1 MMLSPTLIL
10 GRIQYSKTCVWE
22 VILEALS
29 GGSKCRR
36 EENEAREGSRL
47 WLGLDPTRTSG
58 DSVERVSG
66 VSWGVRTL
74 SAGSFCT
81 SSSLALLGATHSLA
95 SPGPVGSGRSRQAA
109 KGRCH
114 HKDATVAQRSER
126 WVLRTLA
133 APAALDLGHLAFLL
147 ASNRFPSSHWTC
159 FCCGYHINPFNHKC
173 VCS

>member
-1 MMLSPTLIL
+1 MF
-10 GRIQYSKTCVWE
+10 GRWSWKPWVEGASAEGKKRKPGKEADCV
-22 VILEALS
+22 VAT
-29 GGSKCRR
+29 G
-36 EENEAREGSRL
+36 
-47 WLGLDPTRTSG
+47 WLGLDPTGTSG